1 MDAYNPRPLSEL
13 IDPGWARALAPVEDR
28 VHRIGEEL
36 ARAAAS
42 GTGYLPAGTDV
53 LLSLICIS
61 EPTTRTPFSYAVFFL
76 KKKIIKRS
84 TSKEALQQVAAR

>member
-53 LLSLICIS
+53 LRAFTYPFEQVKVLIVGQD
-61 EPTTRTPFSYAVFFL
+61 P
-76 KKKIIKRS
+76 
-84 TSKEALQQVAAR
+84 